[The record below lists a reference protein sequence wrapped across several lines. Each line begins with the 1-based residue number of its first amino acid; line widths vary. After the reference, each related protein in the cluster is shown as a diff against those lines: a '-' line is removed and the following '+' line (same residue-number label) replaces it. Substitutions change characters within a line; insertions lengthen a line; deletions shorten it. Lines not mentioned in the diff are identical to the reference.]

1 MVRTGNGFDEL
12 GFSRLFLGI
21 AIGVASF
28 TVPLYIAEIAPAKS
42 RGRLVSMF
50 QLMVTIGILLSY
62 MSDTFWADENKL
74 DCWRWMFWA
83 GVVPALVLLVG
94 MCFVPETSRWLLS
107 KGRLKE
113 CRKVLQKIEPENTVN
128 DLIGQMEVEIEK
140 DRNSAVGWRYL
151 MQPWLRTPLMIAV
164 CIMFFNSL

>member
-1 MVRTGNGFDEL
+1 MGVYLIYLEEENHIGFCCDICSGSVMVRTGNGFDEL

-62 MSDTFWADENKL
+62 MSDTFGLMKTSWI
-74 DCWRWMFWA
+74 
-83 GVVPALVLLVG
+83 VG
-94 MCFVPETSRWLLS
+94 DGCFGQVSY
-107 KGRLKE
+107 RL
-113 CRKVLQKIEPENTVN
+113 
-128 DLIGQMEVEIEK
+128 
-140 DRNSAVGWRYL
+140 WYY
-151 MQPWLRTPLMIAV
+151 W
-164 CIMFFNSL
+164 